1 MALKPLCEHQGI
13 VVPFDRYN
21 IDTDAILPKQ
31 YLKKLEADGFGGYLF
46 DDERYLDKGDVD
58 IPVDSRRVNP
68 QFILNQQP
76 YDKATVILARDNFGC
91 GSSREHAVWAIRDY
105 GIRFLVAPSY
115 GDIFRNNCF
124 NNGVLA
130 IVQPRTVVDYLFTC
144 AHNNPGMQLSVNV
157 SERRLSLGDEHW
169 HFELDDGRAEALMK
183 GLDEVGLTLERS
195 ESIKE
200 YERKRKQLEPWLF

>member
-1 MALKPLCEHQGI
+1 MALKPLLEHRGI
-13 VVPFDRYN
+13 VVPFDRNN

-58 IPVDSRRVNP
+58 IPISSRRVNP
-68 QFILNQQP
+68 GFILNQAP
-76 YDKATVILARDNFGC
+76 YDKATVILARENFGC
-91 GSSREHAVWAIRDY
+91 GSSREHAVWSIRDY

-130 IVQPRTVVDYLFTC
+130 ITQPPSVIDYLFSC
-144 AHNNPGMQLSVNV
+144 AQSNPGMELSVNV
-157 SERRLSLGDEHW
+157 AARRLCLGDECW
-169 HFELDDGRAEALMK
+169 QFELDEGRAQALMQ
-183 GLDEVGLTLERS
+183 GLDEIGLTLARA
-195 ESIKE
+195 ESIKA
-200 YERKRKQLEPWLF
+200 YEKQRRQLEPWLF